1 MWVKSR
7 AGTGYWFRNR
17 HEYLLVG
24 IRGNVPAPAPGDQPE
39 SVINAANTEH
49 SRKPEIVAEISLP
62 PSRRN
67 SRSSPIRRGRDG
79 MFTVTSQVRIAGRGF
94 ALTPPA
100 TWPVFPPASAVRAG
114 RRGRRYL
121 HQLDVKPGV
130 LLELSD

>member
-39 SVINAANTEH
+39 SEINAANTEH

-94 ALTPPA
+94 ACRRQLGRFFRPPA
-100 TWPVFPPASAVRAG
+100 PCALAAAADGICINLT
-114 RRGRRYL
+114 
-121 HQLDVKPGV
+121 
-130 LLELSD
+130 